1 MAISVATLVGW
12 DDGRYAVPISP
23 SWINQKGVDCLFKGS
38 VKVRDMKIA
47 TCTVLAFGDDEVD
60 RPFDVGVV
68 LMDGC
73 GDVAVRDGGTEV
85 ISEAPFTG
93 KPFLDFG

>member
-1 MAISVATLVGW
+1 MAISVATLVRW
-12 DDGRYAVPISP
+12 NDGRYAVPISP
-23 SWINQKGVDCLFKGS
+23 SWINQKGVVCLFKGS

-47 TCTVLAFGDDEVD
+47 TCAVLTFGDDEVD

-73 GDVAVRDGGTEV
+73 SDVAVRDGGTEV
-85 ISEAPFTG
+85 ISEAPFTRE
-93 KPFLDFG
+93 PFLDFG